1 MRNWNMT
8 GVTSAVIPPLY
19 SLAPRIFRSYQG
31 GMKEASQGIPGWQRS
46 ARFSRP
52 PLERMLRL
60 HDRLKAGE
68 FPNCRKLAGELEVS
82 AKTIQRD
89 IDFMRDRLGLPIEY
103 DQLQFGFFYTEP
115 VTSFPNIEVSQGEIM
130 ALFVARK
137 ALEQYRGTSF
147 ERSLRTAFEKI
158 SDGMREKVDFQWGD
172 LDSAISFRGLGRA
185 SADIDLFEAVSKGVI
200 ESREIEFEYRKAKS
214 QTYEARRVQPY
225 HLACIGDQWYLFGYD
240 LAREQIRT
248 FVLPRMRRVRR
259 LAARFHRPADFSI
272 NQYLSESF
280 GVFSGDGHYSI
291 RIRFDALAG
300 QLVSERQ
307 WHASQKIKP
316 LPGGGVEM
324 RLELGSLE
332 EVERWIL
339 SWGKRARVLEPL
351 ELVERIRA
359 TLRVLNDN
367 YLENGRT

>member
-1 MRNWNMT
+1 
-8 GVTSAVIPPLY
+8 
-19 SLAPRIFRSYQG
+19 
-31 GMKEASQGIPGWQRS
+31 MKEPSQGTPGCRVSGQ
-46 ARFSRP
+46 FSRP

-60 HDRLKAGE
+60 HDRLKAGA

-103 DQLQFGFFYTEP
+103 DQLQFGFYYSEP
-115 VTSFPNIEVSQGEIM
+115 VANFPNIEVSQGEIM

-147 ERSLRTAFEKI
+147 ERSLRTAFQKI
-158 SDGMREKVDFQWGD
+158 SDGLREKVDFQWGD
-172 LDSAISFRGLGRA
+172 VDSAISFRGLGRSA
-185 SADIDLFEAVSKGVI
+185 SDIDLFEAVSKAVV
-200 ESREIEFEYRKAKS
+200 ESREIEFEYKKARS
-214 QTYEARRVQPY
+214 QSHESRRVRPY
-225 HLACIGDQWYLFGYD
+225 HLACIADQWYLFAYD

-248 FVLPRMRRVRR
+248 FVLARMRSMRR
-259 LAARFHRPADFSI
+259 LATRFHRPADFSI
-272 NQYLSESF
+272 NKHLSESF
-280 GVFSGDGHYSI
+280 GVFSGHGHYSVC
-291 RIRFDALAG
+291 IRFDSLAG

-307 WHASQKIKP
+307 WHASQKIRA

-339 SWGKRARVLEPL
+339 SWGRHATVLEPPAL
-351 ELVERIRA
+351 IKRLRETAESLTRA
-359 TLRVLNDN
+359 
-367 YLENGRT
+367 YPA